1 MRRGGEGLR
10 MNKHRHT
17 FVDDYDGMVAFGF
30 SRGVDEKSLMV
41 YLQKF
46 ADDDLLRVLT
56 PRLSDMEITQ
66 LFELMSHLLKK
77 HLRDEEYHGLFLK
90 DGNSEQ

>member
-1 MRRGGEGLR
+1 

-30 SRGVDEKSLMV
+30 SREVDEKSLMV

-46 ADDDLLRVLT
+46 ADDDLLRALT
-56 PRLSDMEITQ
+56 PRLSDMEINQ

-77 HLRDEEYHGLFLK
+77 HLRDEEYHSLFLK
-90 DGNSEQ
+90 D

>member
-1 MRRGGEGLR
+1 MR

-30 SRGVDEKSLMV
+30 SREVDEKSLMV

-77 HLRDEEYHGLFLK
+77 HLRDEEYHSLFLK
-90 DGNSEQ
+90 D